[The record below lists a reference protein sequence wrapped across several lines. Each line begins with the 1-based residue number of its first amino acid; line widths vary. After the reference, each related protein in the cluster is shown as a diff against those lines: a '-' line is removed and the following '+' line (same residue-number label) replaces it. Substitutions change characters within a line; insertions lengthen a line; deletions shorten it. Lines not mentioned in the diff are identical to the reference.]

1 MLVVRRASQLSA
13 NDFRDLLQRIEL
25 VLHKMREI
33 FRKNTAFPK
42 NAYLC
47 RPEKSNEMHLK
58 QHIPNAITCGN
69 LVSGCLSILFL
80 TSNMPVKAALMIFV
94 AGLFDFLDGF
104 AARLLKAHSPIGA
117 DLDSLSDVVS
127 FGVAPGFIM
136 YWLMRHGTDVPNVA
150 LFGIAMLPCVAF
162 LLPVFSAIRL
172 AKFNIDDTQT
182 TTFRGIPAPGMA
194 IFIAS
199 LPLALAQADH
209 LKDGALGYWACLG
222 ITIIFSF
229 MMVSRLRFFSFKMKS
244 ATWKGNEVRWI
255 FLIVA
260 VVGLAIFK
268 FLALPFVMMIYVLL
282 SVFFGEKME

>member
-1 MLVVRRASQLSA
+1 
-13 NDFRDLLQRIEL
+13 
-25 VLHKMREI
+25 
-33 FRKNTAFPK
+33 
-42 NAYLC
+42 
-47 RPEKSNEMHLK
+47 MHLK

-80 TSNMPVKAALMIFV
+80 THNMPVKAAIMIFV

-104 AARLLKAHSPIGA
+104 AARLLHAHSPIGA

-136 YWLMRHGTDVPNVA
+136 YWLMSRSFDLPQWCIV
-150 LFGIAMLPCVAF
+150 GINMLPCLAF

-172 AKFNIDDTQT
+172 AKFNIDSTQK

-199 LPLALAQADH
+199 LPLALSQVHH
-209 LKDGALGYWACLG
+209 LKDGVLSYWACLG
-222 ITIIFSF
+222 IALIFSF

-244 ATWKGNEVRWI
+244 AKWNGNEVRWI
-255 FLIVA
+255 FLLVTITSFV
-260 VVGLAIFK
+260 IFK
-268 FLALPFVMMIYVLL
+268 WISLPFVMMFYVLL
-282 SVFFGEKME
+282 SIFFAEKTE

>member
-1 MLVVRRASQLSA
+1 
-13 NDFRDLLQRIEL
+13 
-25 VLHKMREI
+25 
-33 FRKNTAFPK
+33 
-42 NAYLC
+42 
-47 RPEKSNEMHLK
+47 MHLK

-80 TSNMPVKAALMIFV
+80 THNMPVKAAIMIFV

-104 AARLLKAHSPIGA
+104 AARLLHAHSPIGA

-136 YWLMRHGTDVPNVA
+136 YWLMSRSFDLPQWCIA
-150 LFGIAMLPCVAF
+150 GINMLPCLAF

-172 AKFNIDDTQT
+172 AKFNIDSTQK

-199 LPLALAQADH
+199 LPLALSQVHH
-209 LKDGALGYWACLG
+209 LKDGVLSYWACLG
-222 ITIIFSF
+222 IALIFSF

-244 ATWKGNEVRWI
+244 AKWNGNEVRWI
-255 FLIVA
+255 FLLVTITSFV
-260 VVGLAIFK
+260 IFK
-268 FLALPFVMMIYVLL
+268 WISLPFVMMFYVLL
-282 SVFFGEKME
+282 SIFFAEKTE

>member
-1 MLVVRRASQLSA
+1 M
-13 NDFRDLLQRIEL
+13 
-25 VLHKMREI
+25 
-33 FRKNTAFPK
+33 T
-42 NAYLC
+42 
-47 RPEKSNEMHLK
+47 LK

-80 TSNMPVKAALMIFV
+80 TSGMPVKAALMIFV

-104 AARLLKAHSPIGA
+104 AARLLHAHSPIGA

-136 YWLMRHGTDVPNVA
+136 YWLMSRAQHPEITLLGLN
-150 LFGIAMLPCVAF
+150 LLPCLAF

-172 AKFNIDDTQT
+172 AKFNVDDTQT

-199 LPLALAQADH
+199 LPLALSQVGH
-209 LKDGALGYWACLG
+209 LTDGALGYWACLG
-222 ITIIFSF
+222 ITLVFSF
-229 MMVSRLRFFSFKMKS
+229 MMVSNLRFFSFKMKS
-244 ATWKGNEVRWI
+244 AKWKGNEVRWI

-260 VVGLAIFK
+260 IVSYAVFRW
-268 FLALPFVMMIYVLL
+268 LALPFVMMVYVLL
-282 SVFFGEKME
+282 SVLFGDKVN

>member
-1 MLVVRRASQLSA
+1 
-13 NDFRDLLQRIEL
+13 
-25 VLHKMREI
+25 
-33 FRKNTAFPK
+33 
-42 NAYLC
+42 
-47 RPEKSNEMHLK
+47 MHLK

-80 TSNMPVKAALMIFV
+80 THNMPVKAAIMIFV

-104 AARLLKAHSPIGA
+104 AARLLHAHSPIGA

-136 YWLMRHGTDVPNVA
+136 YWLMSRSFDLPQWCIA
-150 LFGIAMLPCVAF
+150 GINMLPCLAF

-172 AKFNIDDTQT
+172 AKFNIDSTQK

-199 LPLALAQADH
+199 LPLALSQVHH
-209 LKDGALGYWACLG
+209 LKDGVLSYWACLG
-222 ITIIFSF
+222 ITLIFSF

-244 ATWKGNEVRWI
+244 AKWKGNEVRWI
-255 FLIVA
+255 FLLVTITSFV
-260 VVGLAIFK
+260 IFK
-268 FLALPFVMMIYVLL
+268 WISLPFVMMFYVLL
-282 SVFFGEKME
+282 SIFFAEKTE

>member
-1 MLVVRRASQLSA
+1 MS
-13 NDFRDLLQRIEL
+13 I
-25 VLHKMREI
+25 
-33 FRKNTAFPK
+33 
-42 NAYLC
+42 
-47 RPEKSNEMHLK
+47 K

-80 TSNMPVKAALMIFV
+80 THNMPVKAAIMIFV

-104 AARLLKAHSPIGA
+104 AARLLHAHSPIGA

-136 YWLMRHGTDVPNVA
+136 YWLMSRSFDLPQWRIAGFNV
-150 LFGIAMLPCVAF
+150 LPCLAF

-172 AKFNIDDTQT
+172 AKYNIDNTQK

-199 LPLALAQADH
+199 LPLALSQVHH
-209 LKDGALGYWACLG
+209 LKDGVLSYWACLG
-222 ITIIFSF
+222 IALIFSF

-244 ATWKGNEVRWI
+244 AKWKGNEVRWI
-255 FLIVA
+255 FLLVTITSFV
-260 VVGLAIFK
+260 IFK
-268 FLALPFVMMIYVLL
+268 WISLPFVMMFYVLL
-282 SVFFGEKME
+282 SIFFAERME